1 MSATLKHSPG
11 KTLGR
16 VGLALLSIAA
26 LAAVFAPVVARHS
39 PTRPSGLPLRRPG
52 LGHPL
57 GTDDLGVD
65 IFAQSS
71 TAPAS
76 P

>member
-1 MSATLKHSPG
+1 MMSRRTSGRSPG

-16 VGLALLSIAA
+16 VGVVLLVVPTVAS
-26 LAAVFAPVVARHS
+26 VFAPLVARHS

-65 IFAQSS
+65 IFSQLI
-71 TAPAS
+71 
-76 P
+76 